1 MCEDKAKASVFEV
14 VSYSATDDMLILY
27 GCIEMTDMVKDL
39 LDDAV
44 PIVMDLVKNVLQLDL
59 PSFIME
65 IFTDS
70 IMRILMSNLKIAHM
84 SWHEVLSPNRPLTRS

>member
-1 MCEDKAKASVFEV
+1 
-14 VSYSATDDMLILY
+14 MLILY